1 MLLTRLCADAGV
13 QVLFETL
20 VSRPVLEGNTIIGVV
35 VEDKAGRSFIDAKV
49 VVDCSADSDFAA
61 AAGVPF
67 IMGSGEEG
75 EDLKMQPVGM
85 YFTMSDIDII
95 ALAHWARTTDDIPA
109 QAIPGNDAQPDYGLW
124 LTGFNKTVQDY
135 KKNWQRSTTREYY
148 TENRERPDVCQR
160 YART

>member
-1 MLLTRLCADAGV
+1 
-13 QVLFETL
+13 
-20 VSRPVLEGNTIIGVV
+20 
-35 VEDKAGRSFIDAKV
+35 
-49 VVDCSADSDFAA
+49 
-61 AAGVPF
+61 
-67 IMGSGEEG
+67 MGSGEEG